1 VEWWKLHKKYHLV
14 NWDTVCTPKNQD
26 GLGILD
32 LRCMNNS
39 SLAKWLWK
47 LEKHDDLWQ
56 SIVRKNTLRR
66 NL

>member
-1 VEWWKLHKKYHLV
+1 VEWWKQHKKYHLV

-47 LEKHDDLWQ
+47 LEKNMMIFGKVLLGKIH
-56 SIVRKNTLRR
+56 
-66 NL
+66 